1 MNMFNNLSSLQRN
14 FIRNCFIVL
23 GVIAW
28 LVFGFVSVA
37 NEWGLCCLIFSAPF
51 FSLALFIVA
60 MGIYIFII
68 RLRFKW
74 QIMGV
79 LTKEEYSSVIHEL
92 QLSGWDFDEM
102 CSELWVS
109 SWNSNKMCNVETSPA
124 FLEVLDKV
132 KPFWND
138 RLEW

>member
-1 MNMFNNLSSLQRN
+1 MG
-14 FIRNCFIVL
+14 IVL
-23 GVIAW
+23 PYLFGPLFF
-28 LVFGFVSVA
+28 LV
-37 NEWGLCCLIFSAPF
+37 
-51 FSLALFIVA
+51 LFIVA
-60 MGIYIFII
+60 MGIHIFII

-92 QLSGWDFDEM
+92 WLFGWNFNAM
-102 CSELWVS
+102 Y
-109 SWNSNKMCNVETSPA
+109 NVETSPA
-124 FLEVLDKV
+124 FLEILDKV

>member
-14 FIRNCFIVL
+14 FIRDFIRDCFIFL
-23 GVIAW
+23 GLITW
-28 LVFGFVSVA
+28 PVFGFISVA
-37 NEWGLCCLIFSAPF
+37 NEWKLCCAIFCVPF
-51 FSLALFIVA
+51 IFLALFIVA
-60 MGIYIFII
+60 MGIHIFII

-79 LTKEEYSSVIHEL
+79 LTKEEYSSVIHK
-92 QLSGWDFDEM
+92 
-102 CSELWVS
+102 LWVF
-109 SWNSNKMCNVETSPA
+109 SWNFNEMYNVQTNPA

>member
-1 MNMFNNLSSLQRN
+1 MNMFHNLSSLQRN
-14 FIRNCFIVL
+14 FIRNCFIFL
-23 GVIAW
+23 GFITW
-28 LVFGFVSVA
+28 LVFGFVSVV
-37 NEWGLCCLIFSAPF
+37 NEWELCYLIFSAPF
-51 FSLALFIVA
+51 IFLALFIIV

-79 LTKEEYSSVIHEL
+79 LTKEEYSFVIHEL

-102 CSELWVS
+102 CNELWVS
-109 SWNSNKMCNVETSPA
+109 SWDSNKMYNVETNSA

>member
-1 MNMFNNLSSLQRN
+1 MNMFNNFSSLQRN
-14 FIRNCFIVL
+14 FIRNCFIFL
-23 GVIAW
+23 GVVAW

-37 NEWGLCCLIFSAPF
+37 NEWELCCVIFSAPI
-51 FSLALFIVA
+51 FSLALFIVI

-79 LTKEEYSSVIHEL
+79 LTKEEYSFVIHEL

-102 CSELWVS
+102 CNELWVS
-109 SWNSNKMCNVETSPA
+109 SWDSNKMYNVETSPA
-124 FLEVLDKV
+124 FIEVLDKV

>member
-1 MNMFNNLSSLQRN
+1 MNMFNNLSSLQRK
-14 FIRNCFIVL
+14 FICDCFIAL
-23 GVIAW
+23 GIIAW
-28 LVFGFVSVA
+28 PVFGFISVA
-37 NEWGLCCLIFSAPF
+37 NEWKLCCAIFCVPF
-51 FSLALFIVA
+51 IFLALFIII

-79 LTKEEYSSVIHEL
+79 LTKEEYDSVIHEL
-92 QLSGWDFDEM
+92 WLFGWNFNAM
-102 CSELWVS
+102 Y
-109 SWNSNKMCNVETSPA
+109 NVETSPA
-124 FLEVLDKV
+124 FLEILDKV

>member
-1 MNMFNNLSSLQRN
+1 MLGNLSSLQRN
-14 FIRNCFIVL
+14 FIRDFIRDCFIFL
-23 GVIAW
+23 GLITW
-28 LVFGFVSVA
+28 PVFGFISVA
-37 NEWGLCCLIFSAPF
+37 NEWKLCCAIFCVPF
-51 FSLALFIVA
+51 IFLALFIVA
-60 MGIYIFII
+60 MGIHIFII

-79 LTKEEYSSVIHEL
+79 LTKEEYSSVIHK
-92 QLSGWDFDEM
+92 
-102 CSELWVS
+102 LWVF
-109 SWNSNKMCNVETSPA
+109 SWNFNEMYNVQTNPA

>member
-14 FIRNCFIVL
+14 FIRNCFIFL
-23 GVIAW
+23 GFIAW
-28 LVFGFVSVA
+28 LVFGFISVA
-37 NEWGLCCLIFSAPF
+37 NKWELCCLIFSAPF
-51 FSLALFIVA
+51 IFLALFIIA

-92 QLSGWDFDEM
+92 RLSGWDFDEM
-102 CSELWVS
+102 CDELWVS
-109 SWNSNKMCNVETSPA
+109 NWDSNKMYNAETNPA

>member
-1 MNMFNNLSSLQRN
+1 MFHNLSSLQRR
-14 FIRNCFIVL
+14 FIRNFFIFL
-23 GVIAW
+23 GFIAW

-37 NEWGLCCLIFSAPF
+37 NEWESCCLIFSAPF
-51 FSLALFIVA
+51 FFLALFIVA

-92 QLSGWDFDEM
+92 RLSGWDFDEM
-102 CSELWVS
+102 YSELWVS
-109 SWNSNKMCNVETSPA
+109 GWEPNKLCNVETSPA

-138 RLEW
+138 KLEW

>member
-1 MNMFNNLSSLQRN
+1 MFNNLSSLQRN
-14 FIRNCFIVL
+14 FIRNCFIFL

-28 LVFGFVSVA
+28 LAFGFISVA
-37 NEWGLCCLIFSAPF
+37 NEWELCCLIFLAPF
-51 FSLALFIVA
+51 FSLALFIVV

-92 QLSGWDFDEM
+92 CYLAGILMQCTMLKQVQRFSKFWIRWNRFGMIGWNGKILKIFKI
-102 CSELWVS
+102 L
-109 SWNSNKMCNVETSPA
+109 
-124 FLEVLDKV
+124 LDK
-132 KPFWND
+132 
-138 RLEW
+138 

>member
-1 MNMFNNLSSLQRN
+1 MKKFNNLSSLQRK

-23 GVIAW
+23 GIIAW

-37 NEWGLCCLIFSAPF
+37 NEWGLCCVIFSAPL
-51 FSLALFIVA
+51 FSLALFIIV

-79 LTKEEYSSVIHEL
+79 LTKEEYSSVI
-92 QLSGWDFDEM
+92 Q
-102 CSELWVS
+102 ELWLFG
-109 SWNSNKMCNVETSPA
+109 WNFNAMYNVETSPA
-124 FLEVLDKV
+124 FIEVLDKV
-132 KPFWND
+132 EPFWND
-138 RLEW
+138 RLKW

>member
-14 FIRNCFIVL
+14 FIRNCFIFL
-23 GVIAW
+23 GVVAW
-28 LVFGFVSVA
+28 LMFGFVSVA
-37 NEWGLCCLIFSAPF
+37 NEWGLCCLIFSAPLF
-51 FSLALFIVA
+51 FLALFIVI

-79 LTKEEYSSVIHEL
+79 LTKEEYDSVIHEL
-92 QLSGWDFDEM
+92 WLYGWNFNAM
-102 CSELWVS
+102 YSV
-109 SWNSNKMCNVETSPA
+109 WNFNAMYNVETNPM

>member
-1 MNMFNNLSSLQRN
+1 MFHNLSSLQRN
-14 FIRNCFIVL
+14 FIRNCFIFL
-23 GVIAW
+23 GFIAW
-28 LVFGFVSVA
+28 LVFGFVSVV
-37 NEWGLCCLIFSAPF
+37 NEWELCCVIFSAPF
-51 FSLALFIVA
+51 FSLALFVIV

-79 LTKEEYSSVIHEL
+79 LTKEEYNSVIHK
-92 QLSGWDFDEM
+92 
-102 CSELWVS
+102 LWLY
-109 SWNSNKMCNVETSPA
+109 SWNFNAMYNVETSPA
-124 FLEVLDKV
+124 FFEVLDKV

>member
-1 MNMFNNLSSLQRN
+1 MNIFNNLSSLQRK

-37 NEWGLCCLIFSAPF
+37 NEWGLCCVIFSAPF
-51 FSLALFIVA
+51 FFLALFIVVI
-60 MGIYIFII
+60 GIYTFII

-79 LTKEEYSSVIHEL
+79 LTKEEYDCIMR
-92 QLSGWDFDEM
+92 D
-102 CSELWVS
+102 LWVCG
-109 SWNSNKMCNVETSPA
+109 WNFGRAYRTEDNLKY
-124 FLEVLDKV
+124 LEALDKV
-132 KPFWND
+132 EPFWND

>member
-14 FIRNCFIVL
+14 FIRNCFICL
-23 GVIAW
+23 GIIPW

-37 NEWGLCCLIFSAPF
+37 NEWELYCVIFSAPLF
-51 FSLALFIVA
+51 FLALFIVA
-60 MGIYIFII
+60 MGIHIFII

-79 LTKEEYSSVIHEL
+79 LTKEEYSSVVHEL
-92 QLSGWDFDEM
+92 WLFGWNFNAM
-102 CSELWVS
+102 Y
-109 SWNSNKMCNVETSPA
+109 NVETSPA

>member
-1 MNMFNNLSSLQRN
+1 MNMFNNLSSLQRR
-14 FIRNCFIVL
+14 FIRNCFIFL
-23 GVIAW
+23 GFITW
-28 LVFGFVSVA
+28 LVFGFVSVV
-37 NEWGLCCLIFSAPF
+37 NEWELCCLIFSAPF
-51 FSLALFIVA
+51 IFLALFIIVI
-60 MGIYIFII
+60 GIYMFII

-79 LTKEEYSSVIHEL
+79 LTKEEYSSVIHK
-92 QLSGWDFDEM
+92 
-102 CSELWVS
+102 LWVF
-109 SWNSNKMCNVETSPA
+109 SWNFNEMYNVQTNPA

>member
-1 MNMFNNLSSLQRN
+1 MNIFNNLSSLQRK

-28 LVFGFVSVA
+28 LAFGFVSVA
-37 NEWGLCCLIFSAPF
+37 NEWGLCCVIFSAPVC
-51 FSLALFIVA
+51 SLALFIIV

-79 LTKEEYSSVIHEL
+79 LTKEEYDCVMR
-92 QLSGWDFDEM
+92 D
-102 CSELWVS
+102 LWVCG
-109 SWNSNKMCNVETSPA
+109 WNFGRAYRTEDNLKY
-124 FLEVLDKV
+124 LEALDKV

>member
-1 MNMFNNLSSLQRN
+1 MFNNLSSLQRN
-14 FIRNCFIVL
+14 FIRNCFIFL
-23 GVIAW
+23 SVIAW
-28 LVFGFVSVA
+28 LVFGFISVA
-37 NEWGLCCLIFSAPF
+37 NEWCLCCVIFSAPF
-51 FSLALFIVA
+51 FSLALFIIV

-92 QLSGWDFDEM
+92 WLYGWNFNAIYDI
-102 CSELWVS
+102 
-109 SWNSNKMCNVETSPA
+109 WNFNANNVETNPL
-124 FLEVLDKV
+124 FLEILDKV

-138 RLEW
+138 RLFIR

>member
-1 MNMFNNLSSLQRN
+1 MFHNLSSLQRR
-14 FIRNCFIVL
+14 FIRNYFIFL
-23 GVIAW
+23 GVVTW
-28 LVFGFVSVA
+28 LVFGFVSVV
-37 NEWGLCCLIFSAPF
+37 NEWELCCLIFSAPLF
-51 FSLALFIVA
+51 FLALFIVA

-68 RLRFKW
+68 RLHFKW

-92 QLSGWDFDEM
+92 WLFGWNFNAM
-102 CSELWVS
+102 Y
-109 SWNSNKMCNVETSPA
+109 NVETSPA

-132 KPFWND
+132 KPFWKD

>member
-14 FIRNCFIVL
+14 FIRNCFIFL
-23 GVIAW
+23 GVVAW
-28 LVFGFVSVA
+28 FAFGFISVV
-37 NEWGLCCLIFSAPF
+37 NEWELCCVIFSAPF
-51 FSLALFIVA
+51 IFLVLFIIV

-79 LTKEEYSSVIHEL
+79 LTKEEYSSVTRDL
-92 QLSGWDFDEM
+92 WLFDWNFDEM
-102 CSELWVS
+102 CS
-109 SWNSNKMCNVETSPA
+109 VETSPA

-132 KPFWND
+132 KPFWNS
-138 RLEW
+138 RLQ